1 MKGLSIKTVGL
12 SLGVLFVVSYV
23 LCVLFDLVFPD
34 WAMYQVWQKLL
45 PGFSW
50 SVIGF
55 LIGLVETVIYGFYVA
70 VIFVPVYN
78 YLHRQEGAVIEESQG
93 QQARPMAQH

>member
-12 SLGVLFVVSYV
+12 SLSVLFAVSYA
-23 LCVLFDLVFPD
+23 LCLLFDLIFPG
-34 WAMYQVWQKLL
+34 WAMYQVWQQLL

-50 SVIGF
+50 SAVGF
-55 LIGLVETVIYGFYVA
+55 LIGLVETVVYGFYIA

-78 YLHRQEGAVIEESQG
+78 YLRRRELAPRPSQK
-93 QQARPMAQH
+93 QQPTPAPHH

>member
-1 MKGLSIKTVGL
+1 MKTLSIKVVGL
-12 SLGVLFVVSYV
+12 SLSAILAVSYV
-23 LCVLFDLVFPD
+23 LCLVWDQVFPG
-34 WAMYQVWQKLL
+34 WAMYQIWQGLL

-50 SVIGF
+50 SAVGL

-78 YLHRQEGAVIEESQG
+78 YLHRRKVAAGAD
-93 QQARPMAQH
+93 